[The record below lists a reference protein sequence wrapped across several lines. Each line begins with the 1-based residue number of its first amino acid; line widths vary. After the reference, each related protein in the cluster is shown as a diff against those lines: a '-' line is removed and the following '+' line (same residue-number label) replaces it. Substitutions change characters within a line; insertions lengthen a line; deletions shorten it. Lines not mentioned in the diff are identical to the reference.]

1 MTIPGIYRS
10 VLPTVILIILAAMPL
25 TAAAADRTLSLK
37 EALSMAMTGNP
48 QVRALGQS
56 LLAEKENIGIARSYL
71 LPKIIAEERFMRTNN
86 PAYAFSIK
94 MNQRRFSA
102 ADLAGAPDTF
112 NRPDPI
118 SDFQSS
124 LSLEQAL
131 YAPKASIGVDMAKKE
146 TAARE
151 RDYDRKQEEVALH
164 VFKTFLDVQTAKSF
178 VLSAEM
184 GIEDAEAHLRVADL
198 RYGEGLGIYSDV
210 LRAKVAVATATERRV
225 SAKRNLETAKR
236 ALGLMLGLTESIDVI
251 PEKHEFPVGK
261 IEQYYEASLSREDLR
276 AMEQRAK
283 NAENLLKMA
292 MTGYLPVVGIGGSVQ
307 GNDHKKP
314 LGAEG
319 DSWQVMAFLRWELF
333 DGTKREHE
341 RDKARYKIAESEEYL
356 SGMKKEIAFQVYDA
370 YLGVGEARDGL
381 ELARAA
387 LESAEEGMRI
397 VNVRYENSLASM
409 IELVD
414 MQSSLDASR
423 AGTVAKESAYLA
435 AVANLWFQSG
445 TLFRELGIQREGG
458 R

>member
-1 MTIPGIYRS
+1 MTTSGIYRS
-10 VLPTVILIILAAMPL
+10 MLLMLIILAGIPL
-25 TAAAADRTLSLK
+25 TAQATDRTLSLR

-56 LLAEKENIGIARSYL
+56 LLAEKENIGIAESYL
-71 LPKIIAEERFMRTNN
+71 LPKITAEERFMRTSN

-102 ADLAGAPDTF
+102 ADLIGAPDTF
-112 NRPDPI
+112 NRPEPI

-131 YAPKASIGVDMAKKE
+131 FAPKAAIGVDMSKQEA
-146 TAARE
+146 AARE
-151 RDYDRKQEEVALH
+151 GDFNRKQEDVALN
-164 VFKTFLDVQTAKSF
+164 VFKTCLGVQTAKAY
-178 VLSAEM
+178 VLAAEI
-184 GIEDAEAHLRVADL
+184 GVEDAQAHLRVAEL
-198 RYGEGLGIYSDV
+198 RYREGTGIYSDV
-210 LRAKVAVATATERRV
+210 LRAKVSVSTAAERKV
-225 SAKRNLETAKR
+225 SANKNLETGKR
-236 ALGLMLGLTESIDVI
+236 ALGLMLGLIESIDVI
-251 PEKHEFPVGK
+251 PEKHEVSVR
-261 IEQYYEASLSREDLR
+261 ELEYYYEASLSRKDLK
-276 AMEQRAK
+276 AMEQRSG

-292 MTGYLPVVGIGGSVQ
+292 KTGFLPVVGIGGSVQ
-307 GNDHKKP
+307 ANDHKKP

-333 DGTKREHE
+333 DGTKRQHE
-341 RDKARYKIAESEEYL
+341 LDKARYKIAESAEYL
-356 SGMKKEIAFQVYDA
+356 SGMKKEILFQVYDA
-370 YLGVGEARDGL
+370 YLGVGEARDGR

-409 IELVD
+409 IELID

-423 AGTVAKESAYLA
+423 AGTVAKEAAYLV
-435 AVANLWFQSG
+435 AVANLWSQSG
-445 TLFRELGIQREGG
+445 TLFNELGIKRDGG